1 MTSVP
6 DSLLFVCGENAL
18 RSPMA
23 EAMVKRDYGDRVYV
37 DSVGLR
43 EGVLDA
49 LAVAVMGEMGIDI
62 TGHMAKRFDH
72 MANSSFDMIV
82 TLTPEAHCRALEAT
96 RASACEVVY
105 WDVDD
110 PSLVEGSRDT
120 RLGAYREVRNG
131 LRARIGDLFDN
142 GSPCG

>member
-1 MTSVP
+1 MSRFP

-43 EGVLDA
+43 NGVLDA
-49 LAVAVMGEMGIDI
+49 LAVAVMEEMGIDI
-62 TGHMAKRFDH
+62 TGHRAKRFDH

-82 TLTPEAHCRALEAT
+82 TLTPEAHGRAMAAT

-105 WDVDD
+105 WDIVD
-110 PSLVEGSRDT
+110 PSMVEGNRDT
-120 RLGAYREVRNG
+120 RLGAYRTVRDG
-131 LRARIGDLFDN
+131 LRARIGELFRN
-142 GSPCG
+142 GGSAA